1 VVYLLRNIP
10 DNSAGGSKNLPR
22 SSTPQVTEL
31 LVHWSQGDAGAR
43 EALIPLVYEELRRI
57 ARRRLWRERPNHTL
71 QSAALVNEAYLRL
84 VGQEAPHCQNR
95 AHFFGVA
102 AQLMRQILVDH
113 ARRRL
118 AAKRGAGAPGF
129 ALDTKIGLPR
139 KPEVDLVVLDEAL
152 KRLASLDPQQGRIVE
167 LRFFGGLS
175 IEETSEVIGISPAT
189 VKREW
194 ATARAWLLREM
205 KN

>member
-1 VVYLLRNIP
+1 M
-10 DNSAGGSKNLPR
+10 PR
-22 SSTPQVTEL
+22 SSSPQVSAL
-31 LVHWSQGDAGAR
+31 LVNWGHGDQGAR

-84 VGQEAPHCQNR
+84 VRQEPAQWQNR

-113 ARRRL
+113 ARNRL
-118 AAKRGAGAPGF
+118 AAKRGAGVSRLT
-129 ALDTKIGLPR
+129 LDPQIGLPQKR
-139 KPEVDLVVLDEAL
+139 EVDLMALDDAL
-152 KRLASLDPQQGRIVE
+152 NRLAELDPQQSRIVE

-175 IEETSEVIGISPAT
+175 IEETSVVLDISPAT

-194 ATARAWLLREM
+194 TTARAWLLREIM
-205 KN
+205 N